1 MSQHDM
7 RFGATV
13 REDGRTDFRLW
24 APAAREVTLVLG
36 ESRHIPMQA
45 APNGWHEALALDVP
59 PGTRY
64 RYGVGNGLVVPDP
77 ASRCNPDDVHGPS
90 MVIDARGYRWRDA
103 AWRGRPWH
111 EAVVYELH
119 VGTFTREGTFKAAA
133 ARLPELAQLGI
144 TAIELLPVAD
154 FPGKRGWGYDGV
166 LPFAPDAAYGT
177 PDELKALV
185 DAAHGLGLM
194 VLLDV
199 VYNHFGPEGNYLHV
213 YCPAFFNEARHT
225 PWGAAIN
232 FDGPH
237 SETVRDFFRHNALY
251 WVEEFHFDGLRMD
264 AVHAIHDGSPLHIAS
279 EIGQALRAFG
289 SGPGAGRQVHLV
301 LENDSN
307 RASLLERD
315 AAGQPLYATAQW
327 NDDLHHAAHVLL
339 TGETDGY
346 YGDYADGPV
355 GRFARALA
363 QGFVYQGQASAHRGG
378 VPHGEP
384 SGHLPP
390 SAFVSFLQNHD
401 QIGNRALGERI
412 SDLAHPDR
420 LSAVYACLLLSPHVP
435 MLFMGEEYAASTPF
449 LYFCDFGPELAQA
462 VSDGRRNEFARFS
475 AFADPEARA
484 RIPDPNDEATFRKSQ
499 LRWEEREQG
508 LHAERLA
515 RVRELLT
522 LRRERLLPHIDP
534 ARANAHDASG
544 GGRYRFDGGLLH
556 VDWPLAHGAQ
566 WRLVANLT
574 DTELSG
580 VAPPEGQL
588 VYSQLIDAAGT
599 WRPGAVLVAMETGAE
614 HG

>member
-1 MSQHDM
+1 MSRHAM
-7 RFGATV
+7 PFGAAV
-13 REDGRTDFRLW
+13 RDDGRTDFRLW
-24 APAAREVTLVLG
+24 APAAREVALVLG
-36 ESRHIPMQA
+36 ESRHIPMQPR
-45 APNGWHEALALDVP
+45 PNGWHEALALDVP

-64 RYGVGNGLVVPDP
+64 RYRIGEGLVVPDP
-77 ASRCNPDDVHGPS
+77 ASRYNPDDVHGPS
-90 MVIDARGYRWRDA
+90 MVIDPWGYRWRDA

-199 VYNHFGPEGNYLHV
+199 VYNHFGPEGNYLHA
-213 YCPAFFNEARHT
+213 YCPAFFNEAKHT

-232 FDGPH
+232 FDGPR

-289 SGPGAGRQVHLV
+289 SGPGGGRQVHLV
-301 LENDSN
+301 LENDAN

-315 AAGQPLYATAQW
+315 ASGQPLFATAQW

-346 YGDYADGPV
+346 YCDYADGPV

-363 QGFVYQGQASAHRGG
+363 QGFVYQGQPSAHRGG

-384 SGHLPP
+384 SAHLPP

-401 QIGNRALGERI
+401 QIGNRALGERL

-420 LSAVYACLLLSPHVP
+420 LAAVYACLLLSPHVP

-449 LYFCDFGPELAQA
+449 LYFCDFGPDLAKA
-462 VSDGRRNEFARFS
+462 VSEGRRNEFARFL

-484 RIPDPNDEATFRKSQ
+484 RIPDPNDEATYRRSQ
-499 LRWEEREQG
+499 LRWDEREQG
-508 LHAERLA
+508 LHAARLA
-515 RVRELLT
+515 LVRELLT

-534 ARANAHDASG
+534 ALANDK
-544 GGRYRFDGGLLH
+544 GRYRFDGGLLH
-556 VDWPLAHGAQ
+556 VDWPLANGAQ

-574 DTELSG
+574 DTELAG
-580 VAPPEGQL
+580 VAAPEGRV
-588 VYSQLIDAAGT
+588 VYSRLIDDAGT
-599 WRPGAVLVAMETGAE
+599 WRPGAVLVALETALDTEVE